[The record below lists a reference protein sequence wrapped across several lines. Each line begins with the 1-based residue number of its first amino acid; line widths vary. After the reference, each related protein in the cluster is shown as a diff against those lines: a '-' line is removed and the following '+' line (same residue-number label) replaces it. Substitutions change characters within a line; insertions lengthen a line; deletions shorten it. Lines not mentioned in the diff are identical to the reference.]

1 MKWTLDVERKD
12 IDLGI
17 QDNRFVL
24 KTNGRELQF
33 VVDQDIACKMLM
45 QIRAVM
51 QKPWM
56 PDEEMVEFIEGK
68 ALNMG
73 FVLNSDDH
81 WVMDLRYGSAGF
93 HAALTRKE
101 LERFSEVLGGYL
113 SKVADN

>member
-1 MKWTLDVERKD
+1 
-12 IDLGI
+12 
-17 QDNRFVL
+17 
-24 KTNGRELQF
+24 
-33 VVDQDIACKMLM
+33 VDQDIACNMLM
-45 QIRAVM
+45 QIIVFM

-81 WVMDLRYGSAGF
+81 RVMDLRYGSAGF

-101 LERFSEVLGGYL
+101 LERFS
-113 SKVADN
+113 